1 MSLLEKGVQLGHVHI
16 DEEKKFITY
25 KHAAKK
31 YRFADPEEQVR
42 AEIYLQL
49 IAEYN
54 YKPGRIRIE
63 VEVPNRVPNMTS
75 DIVVFSDDELT
86 RPYIVVECKKPTVSE
101 AEFLQAIEQGFGY
114 ANVLQAEYL
123 WVTAGIKSKYYDV
136 KNFGSLERVF
146 NIIASIPRFGQTE
159 LSKAKFYKDAIDE
172 KGRPAFELQIIEQK
186 DLTDIF
192 KSAHQALWAGGKRN
206 PSEAFDELDKLI
218 FCKIWDER
226 KDRMPGEPYDF
237 QEFTS
242 EAPDFLLKRIKAI
255 YEEGRY
261 RDPEVFKE
269 HIRLSPNELKT
280 IVSYLAPL
288 NLHDTD
294 LDSKGRAF
302 EAFMGSFFRGDFGQY
317 FTPRE
322 VVEFIVKVLP
332 LNNNSIVLDTSCG
345 SGGFLLYA
353 LNKVRTQA
361 DVFYPKFKT
370 DTKQANKHYR
380 YWHDFAEH
388 NLFGIEISEAIART
402 AKMNMIIHDDG
413 HTNVVTADGLL
424 SADFRHPKGMET
436 KEEIE
441 IREQHNKQT
450 IPGVT
455 RNLQFEYNRFDYI
468 ITNPPFGSSVKQ
480 TEQAYLK
487 NYSLSVKDVNWIDRK
502 QKNIFQLG
510 HRDAQSTEVL
520 FIEQCHR
527 FLKPGG
533 ILAIVVPDGILTN
546 STSQYVRDWIE
557 EHYRIIS
564 VVSLPQTAFA
574 ATGAGVKSSV
584 MFLMKLSTEQTDR
597 VISSKINLQD
607 KLWEKPEYSKEIQ
620 RLENEKQRIITNQEG
635 FDIRALPEEGED
647 YISLQAAPND
657 KAKKK
662 IIEKTESFKN
672 WKAEV
677 SVLFNEKMNEV
688 KDNLQD
694 EYLASIANEVS
705 NYDILM
711 AIAEDIGYDATGRKT
726 GKNELTTI
734 AEELAEF
741 INQIKNNKEPFF
753 V

>member
-1 MSLLEKGVQLGHVHI
+1 MSLLEKGIQLGHIHI

-31 YRFADPEEQVR
+31 YRFADPEEQIR

-54 YKPGRIRIE
+54 YKPSRIRIE

-86 RPYIVVECKKPTVSE
+86 RPYIVVECKKPTVTE

-114 ANVLQAEYL
+114 ANVLQAEFL

-136 KNFGSLERVF
+136 KNFGSLERIL

-237 QEFTS
+237 QEFTG
-242 EAPDFLLKRIKAI
+242 EDPDFLLKRIKAI
-255 YEEGRY
+255 YEEGRFK
-261 RDPEVFKE
+261 DPEVFKE
-269 HIRLSPNELKT
+269 HIRLSANELKT
-280 IVSYLAPL
+280 IVSYLSPL

-332 LNNNSIVLDTSCG
+332 INNNNIVLDTSCG

-361 DVFYPKFKT
+361 DGFYPKYKT
-370 DTKQANKHYR
+370 DTKQANKHYK

-388 NLFGIEISEAIART
+388 NLYGIEISEAIART

-424 SADFRHPKGMET
+424 SAEFRHPKGKET

-450 IPGVT
+450 IQGVT
-455 RNLQFEYNRFDYI
+455 RNLDFEYNRFDYI

-487 NYSLSVKDVNWIDRK
+487 NYSLSIKDVNWIERK

-520 FIEQCHR
+520 FIEQCYW

-564 VVSLPQTAFA
+564 VVSLPQTAFS

-597 VISSKINLQD
+597 VIASKLNLQD
-607 KLWEKPEYSKEIQ
+607 RLWEKPEYSLEIQ
-620 RLENEKQRIITNQEG
+620 RLESEKQRIIADHEG
-635 FDIRALPEEGED
+635 FDIMSLPEESED
-647 YISLQAAPND
+647 YISIQAASND
-657 KAKKK
+657 RAKKK
-662 IIEKTESFKN
+662 LIEKTEAFKN
-672 WKAEV
+672 WKADV
-677 SVLFNEKMNEV
+677 SSIFNEKINEV

-726 GKNELTTI
+726 GRNELTTI
-734 AEELAEF
+734 AEELSEF
-741 INQIKNNKEPFF
+741 INQVKSNKDPFF